1 MGEGRRGGAR
11 GVGVER
17 ERERASE
24 RESKRAR
31 ARARERIAMITS
43 YKSVTSSVFGSDP
56 GSAFELGIMRKQVP
70 LQSNA
75 DKCL

>member
-1 MGEGRRGGAR
+1 MSEG
-11 GVGVER
+11 
-17 ERERASE
+17 E
-24 RESKRAR
+24 RESQSEGESESESESESE
-31 ARARERIAMITS
+31 RARERIAMITS